1 MDLSRALCLAFL
13 VTAAPLLRAATVA
26 PTPAPAWK
34 LKDVDGN
41 VVTFDQFKGKVVV
54 VDFWATWC
62 VPCRSEIPGYVA
74 LQNKYAKDGL
84 VIIGVSVDTDGPE
97 VVKKFM
103 KEFGINYP
111 IVMADDEIQN
121 AFAPIQGYPD
131 HLHHRQGGAHSRQEG
146 WRRADR
152 GLREA
157 DPRRPQVRAVNG
169 AGLAIT
175 P

>member
-84 VIIGVSVDTDGPE
+84 VIIGISTDQGGPGG
-97 VVKKFM
+97 VKKFIQ
-103 KEFGINYP
+103 KYGVTYQ
-111 IVMADDEIQN
+111 IVMSDGNVESAYGGIDGIPTTFIIDRAGRIRDRKIGSEPAA
-121 AFAPIQGYPD
+121 AFEKV
-131 HLHHRQGGAHSRQEG
+131 L
-146 WRRADR
+146 
-152 GLREA
+152 LRYLGE
-157 DPRRPQVRAVNG
+157 
-169 AGLAIT
+169 
-175 P
+175 